1 MSIKNNLVSI
11 MSVVQNYRLYRS
23 YSNQFKYYLKQLS
36 IKNVPVSGES
46 EYLKKWSVFTP
57 HVEPYSYRLF
67 SHFMGTDA
75 HIIPE
80 DIGHTYIEN
89 VLNPLRYRDYYSDK
103 NLYDERFISGMLPIT
118 FIRRMGDSFF
128 VKCRLRD
135 Y

>member
-80 DIGHTYIEN
+80 DIGHTYIECIE
-89 VLNPLRYRDYYSDK
+89 STS
-103 NLYDERFISGMLPIT
+103 IQ
-118 FIRRMGDSFF
+118 
-128 VKCRLRD
+128 RLLFGQKSV
-135 Y
+135 

>member
-67 SHFMGTDA
+67 SHFMGLMLTLYLK
-75 HIIPE
+75 ILVIL
-80 DIGHTYIEN
+80 I
-89 VLNPLRYRDYYSDK
+89 LRMY
-103 NLYDERFISGMLPIT
+103 
-118 FIRRMGDSFF
+118 
-128 VKCRLRD
+128 
-135 Y
+135 

>member
-57 HVEPYSYRLF
+57 HVEPYLIVYLVILWGL
-67 SHFMGTDA
+67 MLTLYLK
-75 HIIPE
+75 ILVIL
-80 DIGHTYIEN
+80 I
-89 VLNPLRYRDYYSDK
+89 LRMY
-103 NLYDERFISGMLPIT
+103 
-118 FIRRMGDSFF
+118 
-128 VKCRLRD
+128 
-135 Y
+135 

>member
-57 HVEPYSYRLF
+57 HVEPYSYRLLVILWGL
-67 SHFMGTDA
+67 MLTLYLK
-75 HIIPE
+75 ILVIL
-80 DIGHTYIEN
+80 I
-89 VLNPLRYRDYYSDK
+89 LRMY
-103 NLYDERFISGMLPIT
+103 
-118 FIRRMGDSFF
+118 
-128 VKCRLRD
+128 
-135 Y
+135 

>member
-67 SHFMGTDA
+67 SLLWGLMLTLYLK
-75 HIIPE
+75 ILVIL
-80 DIGHTYIEN
+80 I
-89 VLNPLRYRDYYSDK
+89 LRMY
-103 NLYDERFISGMLPIT
+103 
-118 FIRRMGDSFF
+118 
-128 VKCRLRD
+128 
-135 Y
+135 

>member
-57 HVEPYSYRLF
+57 HVWNLILIVYLVILWGLMLTLYLK
-67 SHFMGTDA
+67 
-75 HIIPE
+75 ILVIL
-80 DIGHTYIEN
+80 I
-89 VLNPLRYRDYYSDK
+89 LRMY
-103 NLYDERFISGMLPIT
+103 
-118 FIRRMGDSFF
+118 
-128 VKCRLRD
+128 
-135 Y
+135 

>member
-80 DIGHTYIEN
+80 DIT
-89 VLNPLRYRDYYSDK
+89 
-103 NLYDERFISGMLPIT
+103 
-118 FIRRMGDSFF
+118 IRTKICMMRGLFQACF
-128 VKCRLRD
+128 L
-135 Y
+135 

>member
-89 VLNPLRYRDYYSDK
+89 VLIHFDT
-103 NLYDERFISGMLPIT
+103 EIT
-118 FIRRMGDSFF
+118 IRTKICMMRGLFQACF
-128 VKCRLRD
+128 L
-135 Y
+135 